1 MVFCERFKYSSNSNV
16 CDGGFNPGVGCNYP
30 NWISSAYVHRCKFQN
45 YDGHYD
51 DRLRFL
57 SNRYY
62 YNQKSS

>member
-1 MVFCERFKYSSNSNV
+1 MVFCERFKYSADSNIRN
-16 CDGGFNPGVGCNYP
+16 GRFNSCNGYNYP
-30 NWISSAYVHRCKFQN
+30 NGISSAGACCIEFQN